1 MGLLQRHELQAQRG
15 AREAPQEEE
24 TVQPLPRASYHREE
38 EGGRREVGV
47 LLEVADGFCLQGL
60 TPTFQQEL
68 GVTHLRHVP
77 KAPGHDLSEP
87 GQGADNTLVRVC
99 VCMYVG
105 EWGRIK
111 LAWKCHAAGS
121 MPRLGM
127 RQCQTRI

>member
-1 MGLLQRHELQAQRG
+1 
-15 AREAPQEEE
+15 
-24 TVQPLPRASYHREE
+24 
-38 EGGRREVGV
+38 
-47 LLEVADGFCLQGL
+47 
-60 TPTFQQEL
+60 
-68 GVTHLRHVP
+68 
-77 KAPGHDLSEP
+77 
-87 GQGADNTLVRVC
+87 VC